1 MEKIFS
7 ILQTGDILPFNELL
21 RQVLNDK
28 GMSYQELAE
37 KLQITVE
44 EVEAYDDYKSAPSVE
59 ILKKLSSILWV
70 PYPILR
76 ICAGYNCVC
85 VYPDFYLPN
94 DIKVRLRNL
103 SGDKIGLSTLPER
116 IYNDPSILPR
126 LLEALN

>member
-59 ILKKLSSILWV
+59 ILKKAVKHFMGSI
-70 PYPILR
+70 
-76 ICAGYNCVC
+76 
-85 VYPDFYLPN
+85 
-94 DIKVRLRNL
+94 
-103 SGDKIGLSTLPER
+103 SHS
-116 IYNDPSILPR
+116 
-126 LLEALN
+126 